1 MFVNY
6 SFFYAVS
13 VAYGQMFVMVA
24 ILSKVS
30 KYFWCRGDIR
40 VWTCGK
46 TRYETGDFD
55 KNRSKFYMKFF
66 LLIDT

>member
-24 ILSKVS
+24 VLVKFS
-30 KYFWCRGDIR
+30 KYFC
-40 VWTCGK
+40 VET
-46 TRYETGDFD
+46 YECALAEKPVRNGRF
-55 KNRSKFYMKFF
+55 
-66 LLIDT
+66 